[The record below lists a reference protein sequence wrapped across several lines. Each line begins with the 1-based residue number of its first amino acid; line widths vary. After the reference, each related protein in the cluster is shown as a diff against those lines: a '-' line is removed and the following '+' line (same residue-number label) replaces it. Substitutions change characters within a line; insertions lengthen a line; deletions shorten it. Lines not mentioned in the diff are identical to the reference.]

1 MTDSTVIVLAPLPAP
16 FRRVSR
22 SPWSLSVPMLLLALA
37 SGGGLSS
44 VVRAGDA
51 PSRVVPS
58 AFVDTDPKKSC
69 LTQIDEQGLTKEIP
83 QLQAAVHA
91 CLKGRFNRIKA
102 ERPELYPTEGKSQT
116 NRPK

>member
-1 MTDSTVIVLAPLPAP
+1 MTTVTPLIVLAPLPAP
-16 FRRVSR
+16 FRPLSR
-22 SPWSLSVPMLLLALA
+22 RPWSLTVPLLLLALGAA
-37 SGGGLSS
+37 SAPTA
-44 VVRAGDA
+44 VHAGDA

-58 AFVDTDPKKSC
+58 AFVDSDPKKSC

-91 CLKGRFNRIKA
+91 CLKGRFNRLKA
-102 ERPELYPTEGKSQT
+102 ERPELYPTEGKPQI